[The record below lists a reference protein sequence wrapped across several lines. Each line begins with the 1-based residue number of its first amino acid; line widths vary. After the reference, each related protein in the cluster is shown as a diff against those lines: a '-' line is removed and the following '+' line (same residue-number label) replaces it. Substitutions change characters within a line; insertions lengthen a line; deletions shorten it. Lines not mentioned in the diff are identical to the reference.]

1 MEKEEEDTTKND
13 RESEM
18 IELNIQLKNQLA
30 EVKAQ
35 LALEL
40 EERRNEENEKNQL
53 GGDLNKD
60 LNMQLAE
67 LKAELEA
74 LKHGGKSSPE
84 EKKVPVVNS
93 PLTYLTLHDD
103 EFNLISQDE
112 KLLSSP
118 EQHRLFCR
126 SANQLNMLLST
137 ATADFLQQDQPL
149 IDVQISTSGG
159 GTIKA
164 AQVDSDV
171 EHVKVNY
178 KKGISSSDLQESE
191 HLPSDQATEVKR
203 LQSENTKETRRA
215 NQYQVKLEALQK
227 QVTRQTQHLT
237 TAFERQSQHISGLL
251 AELQEKENA
260 YVIQEKELQRYKE
273 ELAALRAE
281 KSKKLEMTAQ
291 GGKEEEERNER
302 DLREEEEEEEGVE
315 TVSSPTH
322 HRLNSANEASQP
334 KIQTGKAEAPTSSSS
349 SVNLDTS
356 HTSACE
362 LTESSRDRDVASELL
377 TVRKENQLLE
387 PNTGASDQRERAD
400 EEPKE
405 DATSQNLRAEQ
416 EVQDEPN
423 VLISEQ
429 HLLQEEAGLEN
440 EEERELQVEALQRKI
455 RALSE
460 ETRQQAQELTVWRLA
475 SQPASAL
482 DPLAINTD
490 DECGSWDEVTL
501 MQTQTEGDREARQD
515 QVIVVREDELSL
527 CCSSNRFRGRM
538 LVSRLQN
545 IPELKTLHSCET
557 TQKPQEVRPAEELN
571 LLDVCPARYTEKK
584 NTELLQMSSQQLA
597 ERHITEDQGDVS
609 KPNPSPVVD
618 CSSADREVKTA
629 VRSVSSQT
637 EESLCHQAA
646 PAVCA
651 STQTEEDSVEPP
663 ASSVPGPEMEEAEDT
678 VLFSGS
684 FPIPADP
691 ARLAERI
698 RRNRTQLSAAFDETE
713 YEPYGLPEVVMKG
726 FADIPSGPSCPYI
739 VRRGL
744 LGTSVVPML
753 QKDSPKEEETD

>member
-1 MEKEEEDTTKND
+1 MSHDGVKDSESLTGTLTLSETASSPQLEQAVSSEDLKRENSLLRSELHDARDELQRRLDDLETQRRAESEAKTRLKQLSRKHASQTVEREEKEKEWRTQLEKEKAETEKLRKEINALEVEISRIKKERDQMEKEEEDTTKND

-137 ATADFLQQDQPL
+137 ATADFLQQDQTL
-149 IDVQISTSGG
+149 IDVQYPPLGEDDQSS
-159 GTIKA
+159 
-164 AQVDSDV
+164 QVDSDV

-191 HLPSDQATEVKR
+191 HLSSDQATELKR
-203 LQSENTKETRRA
+203 LQSENAKETRRA

-281 KSKKLEMTAQ
+281 KK
-291 GGKEEEERNER
+291 
-302 DLREEEEEEEGVE
+302 
-315 TVSSPTH
+315 
-322 HRLNSANEASQP
+322 
-334 KIQTGKAEAPTSSSS
+334 
-349 SVNLDTS
+349 
-356 HTSACE
+356 
-362 LTESSRDRDVASELL
+362 SSRDRDVASELL

-440 EEERELQVEALQRKI
+440 EEEREDCAATEGEGSLKEVSEKQMEGLQLQVEALQRKI

-490 DECGSWDEVTL
+490 DECGSWDEAIEVFNTFVFDNPGDEEKLDAVLSKFDAHCSPKKTETYERYVFRSRTQRTHEPFDSFLTDLRLKAQSCNFATL
-501 MQTQTEGDREARQD
+501 KDSMIR
-515 QVIVVREDELSL
+515 VRLS
-527 CCSSNRFRGRM
+527 SSGGYKIRGR
-538 LVSRLQN
+538 
-545 IPELKTLHSCET
+545 
-557 TQKPQEVRPAEELN
+557 
-571 LLDVCPARYTEKK
+571 LLRE
-584 NTELLQMSSQQLA
+584 TELTLA
-597 ERHITEDQGDVS
+597 
-609 KPNPSPVVD
+609 KP
-618 CSSADREVKTA
+618 
-629 VRSVSSQT
+629 
-637 EESLCHQAA
+637 
-646 PAVCA
+646 
-651 STQTEEDSVEPP
+651 
-663 ASSVPGPEMEEAEDT
+663 
-678 VLFSGS
+678 
-684 FPIPADP
+684 
-691 ARLAERI
+691 
-698 RRNRTQLSAAFDETE
+698 
-713 YEPYGLPEVVMKG
+713 
-726 FADIPSGPSCPYI
+726 
-739 VRRGL
+739 
-744 LGTSVVPML
+744 
-753 QKDSPKEEETD
+753 